1 MVVVVSGL
9 QAISSEILEA
19 ADLFGAGLWKRVRY
33 VILPMLRPSLQVAL
47 ILRTILA
54 LQVFAV
60 VIALSGGDIVT
71 VLANEAYR
79 QYYDLRNVN
88 VAAAYAGL
96 ILLLSMVSAV
106 FYLRLVRSNE
116 EATVMTALPGDRC
129 AAVPGIGRD
138 AAQAAPTRAAPPAV
152 QPRAGLCPGDRDL
165 SVGAGAHLVH
175 RLDGLHHTGIRAR
188 LSEGGAALHPLL
200 VRDDAL
206 LPQLQG
212 IIPGTINSI
221 VVAIITLV
229 LSTIIAAPAGYAI
242 SRYIFR
248 GRDTYRL
255 SILAVRAFPV
265 VILAIPLAV
274 VFINFG
280 IYDSVYSLAL
290 MHTALTLPTTIL
302 VIGSVFASIP
312 YELEEAA
319 QVFGCSPLQA
329 FRTVVLPLVAPGI
342 AAASIF
348 TFVMSWNEVFAA
360 SILTLQN
367 RTLPAQVL
375 SALNQSSEAYQF
387 AGAFFM
393 MIPALIFILLIRRY
407 LFNMWGQVTK

>member
-1 MVVVVSGL
+1 
-9 QAISSEILEA
+9 
-19 ADLFGAGLWKRVRY
+19 
-33 VILPMLRPSLQVAL
+33 
-47 ILRTILA
+47 
-54 LQVFAV
+54 
-60 VIALSGGDIVT
+60 
-71 VLANEAYR
+71 
-79 QYYDLRNVN
+79 
-88 VAAAYAGL
+88 
-96 ILLLSMVSAV
+96 
-106 FYLRLVRSNE
+106 
-116 EATVMTALPGDRC
+116 MTAQTMNTMPT
-129 AAVPGIGRD
+129 
-138 AAQAAPTRAAPPAV
+138 AQA
-152 QPRAGLCPGDRDL
+152 
-165 SVGAGAHLVH
+165 
-175 RLDGLHHTGIRAR
+175 
-188 LSEGGAALHPLL
+188 SEEMRKVRQAALRRQRINRGFAYFIAILICLWVL
-200 VRDDAL
+200 VPIWFIASMAL
-206 LPQLQG
+206 TTPAYVRAYPKGVLPFIPFSFDTMRFFLSSQG
-212 IIPGTINSI
+212 IVPGTINSI
-221 VVAIITLV
+221 IVALITLV
-229 LSTIIAAPAGYAI
+229 LSTIIAAPAGYAT

-265 VILAIPLAV
+265 VVLAIPLAV

-319 QVFGCSPLQA
+319 QVFGCTPLKA

-342 AAASIF
+342 AAAAIF

-360 SILTLQN
+360 SILTVRN

-375 SALNQSSEAYQF
+375 FSLNQSSEPYQF

-393 MIPALIFILLIRRY
+393 MVPALIFIFFIRRY